1 MNAMPDHRPLR
12 ALADRRRLLTR
23 GAVFSGLAAAA
34 GLAPASAVAAQG
46 DGNLLQAVL
55 DRGTVRVG
63 TGSTNPPWHFEDEAG
78 QLVGFDVE
86 MGRILARGL
95 FDDPAKV
102 EFVVQAADAR
112 IPNLQADRV
121 DVVFQFMTVNASRAQ
136 LAEFSIPY
144 YREAGALLFKQD
156 SPYNSAAEITGNTA
170 RIAILQ
176 NAYAEEL
183 VHKGVPDAEVQQF
196 DSVANSLLALDSGRV
211 DATVVDL
218 STARWQAAQSPDRY
232 KAGTDSWGPSSY
244 SAAVKPGNQRWLNY
258 VNTVLHEA
266 MAGEQFDA
274 YRVAFQT
281 YFGQELPTPQAGF
294 PFEYSNWAPGTGYG
308 T

>member
-1 MNAMPDHRPLR
+1 MNDHRPLR
-12 ALADRRRLLTR
+12 HLANRRRLLSR
-23 GAVFSGLAAAA
+23 GAAFSGLAAVA
-34 GLAPASAVAAQG
+34 GLSPSSAAAAQG

-55 DRGTVRVG
+55 DRGTVVVG

-78 QLVGFDVE
+78 ELVGFDIE
-86 MGRILARGL
+86 MGRILAQGL
-95 FDDPAKV
+95 FDDPTKV

-112 IPNLQADRV
+112 IPNLQADKI
-121 DVVFQFMTVNASRAQ
+121 DIVFQFMTVNAARAQ

-144 YREAGALLFKQD
+144 YREAAALLFKQD
-156 SPYNSAAEITGNTA
+156 AAYNSAAEITGNGS

-176 NAYAEEL
+176 NAFAEDL

-218 STARWQAAQSPDRY
+218 STARWKAAQSPDRY

-244 SAAVKPGNQRWLNY
+244 AAAVKPGNQRWLNY

-266 MAGEQFDA
+266 MAGEQFETYQA
-274 YRVAFQT
+274 AFQT
-281 YFGQELPTPQAGF
+281 YFGQELPSPLAGF
-294 PFEYSNWAPGTGYG
+294 PFEYSNWAAGSGYG

>member
-1 MNAMPDHRPLR
+1 MADLHPLR
-12 ALADRRRLLTR
+12 TLANRRRLLGR
-23 GAVFSGLAAAA
+23 GAIISGLAAAA
-34 GLAPASAVAAQG
+34 GLAPAAAAAAQE
-46 DGNLLQAVL
+46 DGNLLQTVL

-78 QLVGFDVE
+78 ELVGFDIE
-86 MGRILARGL
+86 MGRLLALGL
-95 FDDPAKV
+95 FDDPTKV

-112 IPNLQADRV
+112 IPNLQADRI
-121 DVVFQFMTVNASRAQ
+121 DVVFQFMTVNAARAQ
-136 LAEFSIPY
+136 LAEFTIPY
-144 YREAGALLFKQD
+144 YREAAALLFKQD
-156 SPYNSAAEITGNTA
+156 APYNSAAEITGNTA

-176 NAYAEEL
+176 NAFAEDL

-218 STARWQAAQSPDRY
+218 STARYKAAQTPDRY

-244 SAAVKPGNQRWLNY
+244 AAAVKPGNQRWLNY
-258 VNTVLHEA
+258 VSTVLHEA
-266 MAGEQFDA
+266 MTGEQFDA
-274 YRVAFQT
+274 YRAAFQT
-281 YFGQELPTPQAGF
+281 FFGTELPTPQAGF
-294 PFEYSNWAPGTGYG
+294 PFEYSNWATGTGYG